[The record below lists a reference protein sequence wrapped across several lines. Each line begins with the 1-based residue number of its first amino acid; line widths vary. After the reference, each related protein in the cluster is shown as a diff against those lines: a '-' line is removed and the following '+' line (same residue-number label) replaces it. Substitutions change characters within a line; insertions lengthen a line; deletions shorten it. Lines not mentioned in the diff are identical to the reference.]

1 MQKFGIGSQ
10 KLKKKQVIKSKLYI
24 KNMVCDRCISAVR
37 NELNSLGL
45 EIEHIQLGEVGV
57 ITKSEPDFDIIQ
69 KKLQA
74 QGFELIDDQKSQL
87 INRLKSTIIEEIRS
101 DQPHR
106 KANENFSS
114 YLSNIL
120 TTDYT
125 QLSKTFSALEG
136 RTIEKYIIAQKIE
149 YVKELLMYN
158 ELSLSE
164 IAWKLNYSSVQYLS
178 NQFKKATG
186 LTPSNFKGLKEDKR
200 KTLDRVQIKVCYL
213 CECRYQ
219 PTLHFLNNGFLPSQ
233 E

>member
-1 MQKFGIGSQ
+1 
-10 KLKKKQVIKSKLYI
+10 
-24 KNMVCDRCISAVR
+24 MVCDRCISAVR
-37 NELNSLGL
+37 KELELLNLSV
-45 EIEHIQLGEVGV
+45 EHIQLGEVD
-57 ITKSEPDFDIIQ
+57 ITSKTTPDLTLIAQ
-69 KKLQA
+69 KLQA

-114 YLSNIL
+114 FLEQEL
-120 TTDYT
+120 DTDYT
-125 QLSKTFSALEG
+125 QLSKTFSSLEG
-136 RTIEKYIIAQKIE
+136 RTIEKYIIAQKLE
-149 YVKELLMYN
+149 YVKELLIYN

-200 KTLDRVQIKVCYL
+200 KTLDRV
-213 CECRYQ
+213 
-219 PTLHFLNNGFLPSQ
+219 
-233 E
+233 

>member
-1 MQKFGIGSQ
+1 MT
-10 KLKKKQVIKSKLYI
+10 KSKLYI

-37 NELNSLGL
+37 SELNSIGL
-45 EIEHIQLGEVGV
+45 EIKHIQLGEVDV
-57 ITKSEPDFDIIQ
+57 VSATELNFELIQ

-87 INRLKSTIIEEIRS
+87 INRLKSLVIEEIRS

-106 KANENFSS
+106 KVNQNFSS
-114 YLSNIL
+114 FLEL
-120 TTDYT
+120 ELDTDYT
-125 QLSKTFSALEG
+125 QLSKTFSSLEG

-149 YVKELLMYN
+149 YVKEMLMYN

-186 LTPSNFKGLKEDKR
+186 LTPSNFKALKEDKR
-200 KTLDRVQIKVCYL
+200 KTLDKV
-213 CECRYQ
+213 
-219 PTLHFLNNGFLPSQ
+219 
-233 E
+233 

>member
-1 MQKFGIGSQ
+1 M
-10 KLKKKQVIKSKLYI
+10 IKSKLYI

-37 NELNSLGL
+37 SELHSIGL
-45 EIEHIQLGEVGV
+45 EIEHIQLGEVDV
-57 ITKSEPDFDIIQ
+57 ITDTLIDLELISKR
-69 KKLQA
+69 LQS

-87 INRLKSTIIEEIRS
+87 INRLKSSIIEEIRA

-114 YLSNIL
+114 YLANIL
-120 TTDYT
+120 NTDYT
-125 QLSKTFSALEG
+125 QLSKTFSSLEG

-164 IAWKLNYSSVQYLS
+164 IAWKLDYSSVQYLS

-186 LTPSNFKGLKEDKR
+186 LTPSNFKGLKDDKR
-200 KTLDRVQIKVCYL
+200 KTLDQV
-213 CECRYQ
+213 
-219 PTLHFLNNGFLPSQ
+219 
-233 E
+233 